1 MSEQRQAY
9 VVEVTKAN
17 VAMRGGLSIVLYV
30 VLTSG
35 PEIAAAI
42 VRRTVREGAEVEETG
57 ATLSTELS
65 SILDLVPDEAR
76 LM

>member
-1 MSEQRQAY
+1 MSEQRHAY

-42 VRRTVREGAEVEETG
+42 VRRTVREGAEVEATG